1 MYPFHKYIIA
11 FTLLI
16 SNNLLRSQDP
26 VREIININKS
36 FYNDKDVS
44 IEVTS
49 KYFVD
54 DLVKPKKEVKTT
66 IYKTSGNYLYKTVEF
81 ESMANK
87 NYLINVNH
95 IKKTIIIA
103 AIANKSDKNN
113 KVNTGEFDK
122 SEFKTTLDTVLNYYK
137 KVEIK
142 SLNETSNEIVFLF
155 KSGMYDYIK
164 ITYDKKSYLV
174 YNYFM
179 KLKATS
185 DNSKDGKM
193 HNYAYI
199 LTNKYLNKNLL
210 SKKLFSENNYVI
222 INNQE
227 VKPAYLLS
235 GYKVINNIKINNSK
249 N

>member
-1 MYPFHKYIIA
+1 MQPFHKYIIA
-11 FTLLI
+11 FALI
-16 SNNLLRSQDP
+16 ISSNLLLSQDP

-54 DLVKPKKEVKTT
+54 DLMKPKKESKTT
-66 IYKTSGNYLYKTVEF
+66 IYKKQGSYLYKTDIF

-87 NYLINVNH
+87 KYIINVNH
-95 IKKTIIIA
+95 AKKTIIVNSIT
-103 AIANKSDKNN
+103 NKSSNN
-113 KVNTGEFDK
+113 KEMVAVEFEK

-142 SLNETSNEIVFLF
+142 SLNETSNEIVFSF

-174 YNYFM
+174 YNYYM

-185 DNSKDGKM
+185 NNSKDGKI
-193 HNYAYI
+193 HNYAYT
-199 LTNKYLNKNLL
+199 LTNKYLNRNLL
-210 SKKLFSENNYVI
+210 SKKLFSESNYVI
-222 INNQE
+222 IKDKE
-227 VKPAYLLS
+227 VKPAYLLN
-235 GYKVINNIKINNSK
+235 GYKVINNIKINN
-249 N
+249 